1 MSLDPSVQSLI
12 KDLSNKLP
20 STNMDGELSP
30 LTLRQ
35 IVREMALIEGD
46 PEPIKSLTNL
56 AIPSPAGLL
65 PLRIYTGLNLR
76 KTPPAVILF
85 FHGGGWVTGDL
96 DTRDALCRKMA
107 NQVEAVVISIDY
119 HLAPEYKFPAC
130 LDDAY
135 AAACWVAES
144 GDQLGVDVTRIAVVG
159 DSAGGNIAA
168 ALTLL
173 CRDREGPN
181 LLFQCLIYPV
191 VDVSSTRNNYSSKT
205 EFGSGDYLCK
215 NERLEWYRE
224 QYLSVCDDGSNPYIS
239 PLLAL
244 DFSRLP
250 PAYILTAECD
260 PLRDEAEEYAKKLR
274 SAGVSVT
281 TERAKGMFHGFFDF
295 GSELDSADRYQDL
308 VFSILRDE
316 FHKQIPTMRRM

>member
-12 KDLSNKLP
+12 KDLSSKLP
-20 STNMDGELSP
+20 STGGEEELNPLS
-30 LTLRQ
+30 LRR
-35 IVREMALIEGD
+35 IVREMALVEGE
-46 PEPIKSLTNL
+46 PEPVHSLTDL
-56 AIPSPAGLL
+56 AIPSPTG
-65 PLRIYTGLNLR
+65 PVPVRIYTGLNLGQ
-76 KTPPAVILF
+76 TPPAAILF

-107 NQVEAVVISIDY
+107 NQVGAVVISIGY
-119 HLAPEYKFPAC
+119 RLAPEYKFPAC

-135 AAACWVAES
+135 AAASWVAES
-144 GDQLGVDVTRIAVVG
+144 GDQLGVDVKRIAVVG

-173 CRDREGPN
+173 CRDRAGPS

-191 VDVSSTRNNYSSKT
+191 VDVSSTRNTYFSKAT
-205 EFGSGDYLCK
+205 FGSGDYLCK

-224 QYLSVCDDGSNPYIS
+224 QYLPVPDDGSDPYIS
-239 PLLAL
+239 PLLAV
-244 DFSRLP
+244 DFSGLP

-260 PLRDEAEEYAKKLR
+260 PLRDEAEEYAKKLV

-281 TERAKGMFHGFFDF
+281 AERAKGMFHGFFDF
-295 GSELDSADRYQDL
+295 GGRLDSADRYQDL
-308 VFSILRDE
+308 VFSVLRDE
-316 FHKQIPTMRRM
+316 LA